1 MKKLFITGIIWEIVR
16 FTTLYLTTITKING
30 DLILF
35 FTSQQL
41 IIFYI
46 YFFLLRDTNKYSQY
60 LKILTAGKFLS
71 CFAGILY
78 LMKLLFQNNFTG
90 AEILYPTNIV
100 FIDSIF
106 FAVLLIATIKYFNA
120 ASITEE

>member
-46 YFFLLRDTNKYSQY
+46 YFFLLRNTEKYSQY

-71 CFAGILY
+71 CFTGIIY
-78 LMKLLFQNNFTG
+78 LTKLLFSSRFFST
-90 AEILYPTNIV
+90 EILYPANIV

-106 FAVLLIATIKYFNA
+106 FTVLLITTIKYFNA

>member
-1 MKKLFITGIIWEIVR
+1 MKKLFIIGIIWEIVR

-46 YFFLLRDTNKYSQY
+46 YFFLLRDTEKYSQY

-71 CFAGILY
+71 CFAGLLY
-78 LMKLLFQNNFTG
+78 IFKLLLPTSFSVS
-90 AEILYPTNIV
+90 EVLYPANIV

-106 FAVLLIATIKYFNA
+106 FTVLLIATIKYFKA
-120 ASITEE
+120 ESITEE